1 MSEEQGFFT
10 HYRIAPEMSAWT
22 LFCVEIQKLVRPT
35 CGLHAGKDLL
45 ISDGQRLPVWCG

>member
-10 HYRIAPEMSAWT
+10 HYSNAVMSALTT

-35 CGLHAGKDLL
+35 CGLHAGNDI
-45 ISDGQRLPVWCG
+45 ISDGQRRPVWCGS